1 MLAAAGGAVAQ
12 LALTPFQQEAL
23 KAIYAVLPFERERF
37 ALSLS
42 YDPTPVVLYAGDNVT
57 QVTCASNAGFT
68 ILSQANDAGLVAVN
82 VCPEHVARL
91 RALAIGSARSFD
103 DMLATLQ
110 KNAPPIPADKLRA
123 VGLYRERS
131 TLPGGADQHYLAMI
145 AIGHGAAILP
155 TVVLLTD
162 TQAVVVQAA
171 APKLCG
177 EGGNPFALCADPK
190 GTLSAIAQRL
200 LR

>member
-1 MLAAAGGAVAQ
+1 MLALAPPRGAVAQ
-12 LALTPFQQEAL
+12 PSLTPFQQEAL

-37 ALSLS
+37 ALSPS
-42 YDPTPVVLYAGDNVT
+42 YDPTPVVLYAGDNVA
-57 QVTCASNAGFT
+57 QVTCVSNAAFT

-82 VCPEHVARL
+82 VCPEHVTRL

-103 DMLATLQ
+103 DMLATLG
-110 KNAPPIPADKLRA
+110 KGAPPVPADKLRA

-131 TLPGGADQHYLAMI
+131 TLPGGVDQHYLAMI
-145 AIGHGAAILP
+145 LVGHGAAILP
-155 TVVLLTD
+155 TVV
-162 TQAVVVQAA
+162 VQAA
-171 APKLCG
+171 TPKLCG